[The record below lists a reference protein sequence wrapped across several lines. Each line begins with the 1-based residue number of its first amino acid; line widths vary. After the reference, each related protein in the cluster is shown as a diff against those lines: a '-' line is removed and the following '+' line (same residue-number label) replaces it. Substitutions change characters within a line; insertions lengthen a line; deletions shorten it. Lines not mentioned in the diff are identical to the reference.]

1 MPEAALTAIVT
12 VITTL
17 VTTLL
22 GAGGIV
28 AWRRLSHDKKI
39 GVAAQETAEEDA
51 EATRWRSIIETQTKS
66 LLEPMQKQLTEHAAK
81 IQQLEQELAVSK
93 RKYWVAI
100 AYIRTLLAWLNRHL
114 PDDMENTLVPE
125 TPAAL
130 AEDV

>member
-81 IQQLEQELAVSK
+81 IQLLEQELAVSK
-93 RKYWVAI
+93 RK
-100 AYIRTLLAWLNRHL
+100 
-114 PDDMENTLVPE
+114 
-125 TPAAL
+125 
-130 AEDV
+130 